1 MKRFFKTLGICAI
14 ALPCALLFTACGSNS
29 KETKVDISGK
39 YETVAQA
46 DALNYIND
54 AKINENFDL
63 SSIKFTVTADVSMAG
78 QSAQSKGY
86 GYMKVTQDNQI
97 QVSTESYADG
107 KLQAAMY
114 IVENYLYMDVAG
126 QKVKTPLNMETP
138 GDMPEGV
145 TIPTADMIDALISP
159 DSTFITCEKSV
170 TGNNTKFHF
179 VVNSPAIM
187 GTAIDTSLW
196 LVFTNDML
204 SGVQIE
210 FNTEQEGMSMH
221 MKMAIEQFTGTIS
234 FPSFDDY
241 MEVPSTV
248 AA

>member
-1 MKRFFKTLGICAI
+1 MKRFFKTLGICVI

-54 AKINENFDL
+54 AKVNGNFDL
-63 SSIKFTVTADVSMAG
+63 SSIKMSVTADITIAG
-78 QSAQSKGY
+78 QTTHNKGY

-97 QVSTESYADG
+97 QVATETYADG
-107 KLQAAMY
+107 KLQLSMY
-114 IVENYLYMDVAG
+114 ILENYLYVNAAG
-126 QKVKTPLNMETP
+126 EKVKTPLKTETP
-138 GDMPEGV
+138 GLLPDNVMIPSSDMV
-145 TIPTADMIDALISP
+145 DDLIGT
-159 DSTFITCEKSV
+159 DSTFITCEKSI
-170 TGNNTKFHF
+170 TENNTKFHF

-210 FNTEQEGMSMH
+210 FNTEKEGMSLH
-221 MKMAIEQFTGTIS
+221 MIMAIEQFTGTIS